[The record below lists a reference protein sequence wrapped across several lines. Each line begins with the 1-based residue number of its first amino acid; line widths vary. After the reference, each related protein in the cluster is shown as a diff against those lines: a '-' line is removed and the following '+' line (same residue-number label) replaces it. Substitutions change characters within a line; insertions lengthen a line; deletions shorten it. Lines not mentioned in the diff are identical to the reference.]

1 MDYGV
6 SPLIRKSPHCRIIFP
21 SSSSSDFWTRVM
33 LLTVRIVIGRLGDY
47 VVEHVLAES
56 DDACVNV
63 QILHRRMTDKIVQ
76 DSVPVWRAKIA
87 TLNHAQVRRRAC
99 IKSEKEKS
107 NTTTLSGNLV
117 LSVSKILANLKKPLC
132 TLY

>member
-1 MDYGV
+1 
-6 SPLIRKSPHCRIIFP
+6 
-21 SSSSSDFWTRVM
+21 M

-63 QILHRRMTDKIVQ
+63 QILHRRMADKIVQ

-87 TLNHAQVRRRAC
+87 TLNRAQVRRRAC

-107 NTTTLSGNLV
+107 NTTTLWENSV
-117 LSVSKILANLKKPLC
+117 LSVLKILANLKKPLC